1 MTNKKK
7 IALLNMHDF
16 IKKYHRITHPPLHS
30 IIAAIVF
37 IAAILGIWFGAE
49 RAILD
54 YWNEKIV
61 LTYLSSVTSDW
72 VLTTACVLISIFVLA
87 VTAYRFVTRYQYRLS
102 VVNVA
107 LVLLTLLFYYRFIEP
122 SLYDYMSP
130 WNNGFKYVDFL
141 LVWIGLYII
150 ASIINLIYNKC
161 HKQTQLAKVTK
172 PKAKR
177 LGDGLLIPVL
187 QSDNP
192 IENIDEDELDYD
204 KEIEKLIAEITD
216 LDASQSWSIAIS
228 APWGAGKTSF
238 LNLLKKNFPSA
249 SFELLDFAPRNC
261 KSAET
266 IQADFFNQLVALV
279 AKTDVRI
286 KSTMLRYMEL
296 LGVIDNTGIIS
307 KITQL
312 GIWNDETSEQT
323 LKDIFSEYPKRI
335 IVFVEDFD
343 RLTCPEIVEVLKLI
357 DNNAAFPNMIFITA
371 YDKENVSAMLQHEGI
386 QNAAPF
392 TDKFFNFEYVLPKR
406 PYTYVKKY
414 LYGLLAN
421 MIDNEK
427 HKAVLKEMFD
437 ENKHDIDTFLQSCI
451 ATLRDAKR
459 FYNLFATDYVYL
471 QEDVVFKE
479 FLFVELL
486 KYHYPEVYHKLHAHE
501 YLIDMDDTWGLQ
513 ENCDV
518 DEAAQ
523 KLLKALFSQEK
534 VDEYGQKIESEN
546 PYRHIYDT
554 SYFDNYFING
564 VYGYL
569 RIKDMRKTIVDGL
582 ENSKETIDTWFDKK
596 KKKTDYCLFLDDII
610 REDFTTREQYL
621 NYVDIY
627 LYVVI
632 HHHIKMLSWSKGNI
646 LERQYAQW
654 RLDKFGISVKEYNE
668 HLLKSLNDV
677 TLDPLMRAQRSI
689 LNEITN
695 GKKSDEYYITYN
707 DIFSAIKRQFRVIL
721 EDETISDKD
730 KYDYLIGCIF
740 KTENTIKL
748 VENCCSR
755 YKQYIKRNP
764 EWFVANFVQLGEM
777 SSSPEVN
784 TITCIPFSEQIF
796 GDRNKVDSFL
806 FMKDNNTTPYIKR
819 ARNFWRLFRANE
831 YQPIEFKNQGN
842 VQAKIDNDFVEEIKQ
857 LEELEN
863 LKSEVNKL
871 SLEIKSGKI
880 DTRKLQF
887 KINGLERKL
896 SHVQLYIR
904 LNGELHTE
912 IMKFK
917 RLTQSI

>member
-1 MTNKKK
+1 MSSKKK
-7 IALLNMHDF
+7 IALLNMHDI
-16 IKKYHRITHPPLHS
+16 IKKYHWITCPYLHS
-30 IIAAIVF
+30 ILAAIVF
-37 IAAILGIWFGAE
+37 ITAIFGIWFGTE

-61 LTYLSSVTSDW
+61 LAYLSSVSGNW

-87 VTAYRFVTRYQYRLS
+87 VAAYRFIIRYQYRLS
-102 VVNVA
+102 IVTMA
-107 LVLLTLLFYYRFIEP
+107 LVLVTLLFHYRFIET
-122 SLYDYMSP
+122 SLYDYVSP
-130 WNNGFKYVDFL
+130 WNNGFKYVDFIL
-141 LVWIGLYII
+141 MWLGLYMI
-150 ASIINLIYNKC
+150 ASIVNFIHIKS
-161 HKQTQLAKVTK
+161 KGEQIESAKVTK

-177 LGDGLLIPVL
+177 LGNGLLIPVL
-187 QSDNP
+187 QSDAP
-192 IENIDEDELDYD
+192 INNNEEDELDYD
-204 KEIEKLIAEITD
+204 NEIKKLIAEITD

-238 LNLLKKNFPSA
+238 LNLLKKNLPSA
-249 SFELLDFAPRNC
+249 DFEQLDFAPRNC

-279 AKTDVRI
+279 AQTDVRI

-312 GIWNDETSEQT
+312 GIWSDETSEQS
-323 LKDIFSEYPKRI
+323 LKEIFFEYPKRI

-343 RLTCPEIVEVLKLI
+343 RLTGSEIIEVLKLI
-357 DNNAAFPNMIFITA
+357 DNNAAFPNIIFITA
-371 YDKENVSAMLQHEGI
+371 YDKENVSAMLQHDGI
-386 QNAAPF
+386 QNMTPF

-414 LYGLLAN
+414 LYGLLTS

-427 HKAVLKEMFD
+427 HKAVLEEMFD

-486 KYHYPEVYHKLHAHE
+486 KYHYPDVYHKLHAHE
-501 YLIDMDDTWGLQ
+501 YLMQDDTIWEL
-513 ENCDV
+513 EDNCQV
-518 DEAAQ
+518 DEAVKKILKELFTIQ
-523 KLLKALFSQEK
+523 K
-534 VDEYGQKIESEN
+534 VNEYGDNIQSES

-554 SYFDNYFING
+554 AYFDNYFING

-569 RIKDMRKTIVDGL
+569 RIKDMRKTIEEGL
-582 ENSKETIDTWFDKK
+582 ENSKETIDKWFDDGI
-596 KKKTDYCLFLDDII
+596 KKTDYCLFLDDII

-632 HHHIKMLSWSKGNI
+632 HHHSKMLSWSKGNI

-677 TLDPLMRAQRSI
+677 TLDPLMMAQRSI

-695 GKKSDEYYITYN
+695 GKKSDEYYVTYN

-755 YKQYIKRNP
+755 YKQYIKSNP
-764 EWFVANFVQLGEM
+764 VWFVANFVRLGDI
-777 SSSPEVN
+777 SSSDVN

-806 FMKDNNTTPYIKR
+806 FMKDNDTTPYIKR

-842 VQAKIDNDFVEEIKQ
+842 VQAKIDNDLVEEIKQ

-863 LKSEVNKL
+863 IKSEVNKL
-871 SLEIKSGKI
+871 SLEIKSGKV

-887 KINGLERKL
+887 KIIGLERKL

-904 LNGELHTE
+904 LNGNLHTE
-912 IMKFK
+912 IMKLK
-917 RLTQSI
+917 RLTQ

>member
-1 MTNKKK
+1 MSNKKK
-7 IALLNMHDF
+7 IALLNLHDF
-16 IKKYHRITHPPLHS
+16 IKKHHWITHPDFHS
-30 IIAAIVF
+30 ILAAIVF
-37 IAAILGIWFGAE
+37 VVAIFGIWFGAE
-49 RAILD
+49 HAILD
-54 YWNEKIV
+54 YWNEKVV
-61 LTYLSSVTSDW
+61 LAYLSSITSHW
-72 VLTTACVLISIFVLA
+72 VSTTACVLISIFVIA
-87 VTAYRFVTRYQYRLS
+87 VAIYRFVIRYQYRLS
-102 VVNVA
+102 VVSVA
-107 LVLLTLLFYYRFIEP
+107 MVLISLLFRYRFIETN
-122 SLYDYMSP
+122 LYDYVSP
-130 WNNGFKYVDFL
+130 WSNGFKYVDFL
-141 LVWIGLYII
+141 LVWVGLYII
-150 ASIINLIYNKC
+150 ASIVNFIYNQY
-161 HKQTQLAKVTK
+161 HKEQTIETKTSK
-172 PKAKR
+172 PKVRR
-177 LGDGLLIPVL
+177 LDDGLLIPVL

-192 IENIDEDELDYD
+192 INDVDEDELDYD
-204 KEIEKLIAEITD
+204 KEIEKLIVEISD
-216 LDASQSWSIAIS
+216 LDASQSWSIGIS

-238 LNLLKKNFPSA
+238 INLLKRNLPSA
-249 SFELLDFAPRNC
+249 NFEQLDFAPRNS

-266 IQADFFNQLVALV
+266 IQADFFNQLVAVV

-343 RLTCPEIVEVLKLI
+343 RLTCPEIIEVLKLI
-357 DNNAAFPNMIFITA
+357 DNNAAFPNIIFITA
-371 YDKENVSAMLQHEGI
+371 YDKENVSAMLQHDGI
-386 QNAAPF
+386 QNTTPF

-427 HKAVLKEMFD
+427 HKAVLEEMFD

-459 FYNLFATDYVYL
+459 FYNMFATDYVYL

-513 ENCDV
+513 ENCDI

-523 KLLKALFSQEK
+523 KLLKELFSQEK

-569 RIKDMRKTIVDGL
+569 RIKDMRKTIEEGL
-582 ENSKETIDTWFDKK
+582 ENSKETIDKWFDDGI
-596 KKKTDYCLFLDDII
+596 KKTDYCLFLDDII

-621 NYVDIY
+621 NYVKIY
-627 LYVVI
+627 MYLII
-632 HHHIKMLSWSKGNI
+632 HHHTELLSWSKGNI
-646 LERQYAQW
+646 LQRQYVQN
-654 RLDKFGISVKEYNE
+654 RLNKLEISEEEYTAY
-668 HLLKSLNDV
+668 LLGLMNNVDW
-677 TLDPLMRAQRSI
+677 DPLMAFQRSLLI
-689 LNEITN
+689 EIIN
-695 GKKSDEYYITYN
+695 DKEPEEYFITYN
-707 DIFSAIKRQFRVIL
+707 DLFPNIKRQFRIIL
-721 EDETISDKD
+721 EDKSIGDKD
-730 KYDYLIGCIF
+730 KYEYLKGCVF
-740 KTENTIKL
+740 KTENSIKL
-748 VENCCSR
+748 VENCCTR
-755 YKQYIKRNP
+755 YEQYIKRNP
-764 EWFVANFVQLGEM
+764 EWFVTNFVQLGEKF
-777 SSSPEVN
+777 SSPEVN
-784 TITCIPFSEQIF
+784 SITCIPFWEQIF
-796 GDRNKVDSFL
+796 GDRSKVYSFL
-806 FMKDNNTTPYIKR
+806 SMKDNDTTPYIKR

-904 LNGELHTE
+904 LNGDLHTE

-917 RLTQSI
+917 RLTQ

>member
-1 MTNKKK
+1 
-7 IALLNMHDF
+7 MHDF
-16 IKKYHRITHPPLHS
+16 IKKYHCITHPYLHS

-87 VTAYRFVTRYQYRLS
+87 VAAYRYVTRYQYRLS
-102 VVNVA
+102 VVNVV
-107 LVLLTLLFYYRFIEP
+107 LVLITLLTHYRFIETN
-122 SLYDYMSP
+122 LYDFVSP
-130 WNNGFKYVDFL
+130 WNKGFKYVDFL
-141 LVWIGLYII
+141 LIWLGLYII
-150 ASIINLIYNKC
+150 ASIVNFIRIKS
-161 HKQTQLAKVTK
+161 KGEQIASEKVTK

-238 LNLLKKNFPSA
+238 LNLLKKHFPSA

-312 GIWNDETSEQT
+312 GIWSDETSEQT
-323 LKDIFSEYPKRI
+323 LKDIFSEYPIRI

-343 RLTCPEIVEVLKLI
+343 RLTGPEIIEVLKLI
-357 DNNAAFPNMIFITA
+357 DNNAAFPNIIFITA
-371 YDKENVSAMLQHEGI
+371 YDKENVSAMLQHAGI
-386 QNAAPF
+386 QNTTPF

-414 LYGLLAN
+414 LYGLLAS

-427 HKAVLKEMFD
+427 HKAVLEEMFD
-437 ENKHDIDTFLQSCI
+437 ENKHYIDTFLQSCI

-459 FYNLFATDYVYL
+459 FYNMFATDYVYL

-513 ENCDV
+513 ENCDI

-523 KLLKALFSQEK
+523 KLLKELFSQEK

-569 RIKDMRKTIVDGL
+569 RIKDMRKTIEDGL
-582 ENSKETIDTWFDKK
+582 ENSKETIDTWFGDGVKK
-596 KKKTDYCLFLDDII
+596 ADYCLFLDDII
-610 REDFTTREQYL
+610 RENFTTREQYL

-627 LYVVI
+627 SYVVI
-632 HHHIKMLSWSKGNI
+632 HHHSKMLSWSKGNI
-646 LERQYAQW
+646 LERQYAQET
-654 RLDKFGISVKEYNE
+654 LNTLGISEEEYTS
-668 HLLKSLNDV
+668 HLLGLLNRVDW
-677 TLDPLMRAQRSI
+677 DPLMRVQRELVSELMSHDDEYLIKYSELYPLVKQQFYVVLEDASITEEEKYSYLLSCFTRAGRYRSI
-689 LNEITN
+689 
-695 GKKSDEYYITYN
+695 DEECRSKYRKYIT
-707 DIFSAIKRQFRVIL
+707 K
-721 EDETISDKD
+721 
-730 KYDYLIGCIF
+730 
-740 KTENTIKL
+740 
-748 VENCCSR
+748 
-755 YKQYIKRNP
+755 NP
-764 EWFVANFVQLGEM
+764 NWYVANFVRLGM
-777 SSSPEVN
+777 QSSSPDFN
-784 TITCIPFSEQIF
+784 SITCEPFWRQIF
-796 GDRNKVDSFL
+796 GSTSEAYSYL
-806 FMKDNNTTPYIKR
+806 FWKENDTIPNIER
-819 ARNFWRLFRANE
+819 ARNFWRLFKANE
-831 YQPIEFKNQGN
+831 YKPIEFDKQGN
-842 VQAKIDNDFVEEIKQ
+842 VQEKIDNNLSNEISQ
-857 LEELEN
+857 LEELEQIKQEVKTLRTN
-863 LKSEVNKL
+863 AKSNKL
-871 SLEIKSGKI
+871 FVKQAHLRIGQL
-880 DTRKLQF
+880 D
-887 KINGLERKL
+887 RKL
-896 SHVQLYIR
+896 SKIPLYIR
-904 LNGELHTE
+904 LNGKIREEINKLKEEL
-912 IMKFK
+912 
-917 RLTQSI
+917 Q

>member
-1 MTNKKK
+1 MSTKKK
-7 IALLNMHDF
+7 NALLSMHDY
-16 IKKYHRITHPPLHS
+16 IKKYHWITHPYLHS
-30 IIAAIVF
+30 IIAATVF
-37 IAAILGIWFGAE
+37 IAAILGVWFGAE
-49 RAILD
+49 DALLD
-54 YWNEKIV
+54 YWNENVI
-61 LTYLSSVTSDW
+61 LAFMSSITESL
-72 VLTTACVLISIFVLA
+72 VLTTACVLITIFVIIVA
-87 VTAYRFVTRYQYRLS
+87 IYRFVIRYQYRLS
-102 VVNVA
+102 AVTVVF
-107 LVLLTLLFYYRFIEP
+107 VLITLLSHYRFIETN
-122 SLYDYMSP
+122 LYDFVSP
-130 WNNGFKYVDFL
+130 LNNGFKYVDFL
-141 LVWIGLYII
+141 LIWLGLYII
-150 ASIINLIYNKC
+150 ASIVNFIRIKS
-161 HKQTQLAKVTK
+161 KGEQIEAAKVTK

-279 AKTDVRI
+279 AKTDVRV

-343 RLTCPEIVEVLKLI
+343 RLTGSEIIEVLKLI
-357 DNNAAFPNMIFITA
+357 DNNAAFPNIIFITA

-392 TDKFFNFEYVLPKR
+392 ADKFFNFEYVLPKR

-414 LYGLLAN
+414 LYGLLAS

-459 FYNLFATDYVYL
+459 FYNTFATDYVYL

-486 KYHYPEVYHKLHAHE
+486 KYHYPDVYHKLHVHE

-582 ENSKETIDTWFDKK
+582 ENSKETIDTWFGDGVKK
-596 KKKTDYCLFLDDII
+596 ADYCLFLDDII

-632 HHHIKMLSWSKGNI
+632 HHHSKMLSWSKGNI
-646 LERQYAQW
+646 LERQYAQET
-654 RLDKFGISVKEYNE
+654 LNTLGISEEEYTSYLLGLLNRVDWDSMMRVQRELVSELMSHDDEYLIKYSELYKLVKQQFYVI
-668 HLLKSLNDV
+668 LNDV
-677 TLDPLMRAQRSI
+677 SVNEDEKYSYLLSCFTRAGRYHSIDEECRS
-689 LNEITN
+689 
-695 GKKSDEYYITYN
+695 KYRKYIT
-707 DIFSAIKRQFRVIL
+707 K
-721 EDETISDKD
+721 
-730 KYDYLIGCIF
+730 
-740 KTENTIKL
+740 
-748 VENCCSR
+748 
-755 YKQYIKRNP
+755 NP
-764 EWFVANFVQLGEM
+764 NWYVANFVRLGM
-777 SSSPEVN
+777 QSSSPDVN
-784 TITCIPFSEQIF
+784 SITCEPFWRQIF
-796 GDRNKVDSFL
+796 GSTNEMYSYL
-806 FMKDNNTTPYIKR
+806 FWNENDNTPNIQR
-819 ARNFWRLFRANE
+819 ARNFWRLFKANE
-831 YQPIEFKNQGN
+831 YKPIEFDKQGN
-842 VQAKIDNDFVEEIKQ
+842 VQAKIDNDLNNEISQ
-857 LEELEN
+857 LEELEQIKQE
-863 LKSEVNKL
+863 LKSLRTNVKSNRL
-871 SLEIKSGKI
+871 SVKQAQLRIGQL
-880 DTRKLQF
+880 D
-887 KINGLERKL
+887 RKL
-896 SHVQLYIR
+896 SKIPLYIR
-904 LNGELHTE
+904 LNGKIREEINKLKEEL
-912 IMKFK
+912 
-917 RLTQSI
+917 Q